1 MKKHLIIA
9 ALCVFT
15 LSGVCAQEKKADQ
28 SKADLFSA
36 KSGTL
41 IEKEFLDVGKVKGV
55 EVQVMV
61 LKDLI
66 NAAKTS
72 AVRFS
77 AVTGS
82 GYSAGTKLGSVDA
95 DELDGLI
102 KSIKLIQSSLLTST
116 PANYTEVS
124 FTSRGG
130 FEAGCYYSQDKKK
143 WSAYLKLSRFDSN
156 SMVFMSPE
164 ELVQVLTLLEQA
176 KAKLV

>member
-1 MKKHLIIA
+1 MKKLLLIAVVCI
-9 ALCVFT
+9 FT
-15 LSGVCAQEKKADQ
+15 LSGIYAQEKKTDQ

-55 EVQVMV
+55 EVQVIV

-66 NAAKTS
+66 HAAKTS
-72 AVRFS
+72 AVRFA

-82 GYSAGTKLGSVDA
+82 GYSAGTKIGSVDA
-95 DELDGLI
+95 DELEGLI
-102 KSIKLIQSSLLTST
+102 KSIKLIQSSLLPSS

-143 WSAYLKLSRFDSN
+143 WSAYLKLSKFDSN

-164 ELVQVLTLLEQA
+164 ELVQVLALLELA